1 MLIEIL
7 NIEHFNKIMQNTDKL
22 IIINF
27 YSNFVKECRVLEFKL
42 EDLSKKYENIKF
54 LSVNGCEHNLITESY
69 QIKSYPTTVFY
80 KDGMKFCNNIIGN
93 NIDKIEEKIIL

>member
-7 NIEHFNKIMQNTDKL
+7 NIEHFNKIMQNTQNL

-42 EDLSKKYENIKF
+42 EDLSKKHENILF
-54 LSVNGCEHNLITESY
+54 LSVNG
-69 QIKSYPTTVFY
+69 F
-80 KDGMKFCNNIIGN
+80 
-93 NIDKIEEKIIL
+93 